1 MSNNNE
7 ELIAPF
13 LESFSNVLATMAM
26 MESSAGTP
34 TVKDGQQASGDITG
48 IIALAGNK
56 VRASLAI
63 TFPKAVILEIM
74 QRLFGE
80 TQDTIDDQVS
90 DLVGELTNMTT
101 GGAKRLLADAGY
113 DFEMSV
119 PVVVSGANHLID
131 HQAPGA
137 TLIAPIRTENGD
149 IFLEICYAAAD

>member
-1 MSNNNE
+1 MNNHNE
-7 ELIAPF
+7 ELIPPF

-34 TVKDGQQASGDITG
+34 TVKNGQQAAGEVSG
-48 IIALAGNK
+48 IIGLAGNK

-80 TQDTIDDQVS
+80 AQDTIDDQVS

-113 DFEMSV
+113 DFDMSV
-119 PVVVSGANHLID
+119 PVVVSGANHLVN
-131 HQAPGA
+131 HQSPG
-137 TLIAPIRTENGD
+137 TTIITPIRTENGD
-149 IFLEICYAAAD
+149 IFLEICYETAN

>member
-1 MSNNNE
+1 MDNNNE
-7 ELIAPF
+7 ELINPF

-26 MESSAGTP
+26 MESSAGVS
-34 TVKDGQQASGDITG
+34 TVKNDQQAAGEVSG
-48 IIALAGNK
+48 IIGLAGNK

-80 TQDTIDDQVS
+80 AQDTIDDQVN

-113 DFEMSV
+113 DFDMSV
-119 PVVVSGANHLID
+119 PVVVSGTSHLIN
-131 HQAPGA
+131 HQSPGT
-137 TLIAPIRTENGD
+137 TLITPIRTENGD
-149 IFLEICYAAAD
+149 IFLEVCYEAAD